1 MDRFLFHNEQYRIL
15 DAVKGESWAGVPLP
29 FVECAFEFLDS
40 GLHVNSYVLQGGGVL
55 RTTYSQTASE
65 QEYIPL
71 GCAEVLLIRG
81 RWPEKLSIKAWNG
94 MAAPPDCVYEFLRF
108 YQRLSVYL
116 AQPKRVAELPVL
128 EGTETAYRATERPNG
143 EMQVHTGRERIIS
156 LEPLTEVEKRIAL
169 QVDPQERRKQQHPCD
184 YEYWVRGHTRHYK
197 SGVVAWVKPFQK
209 NKGKPAKS
217 KTYSLS
223 KGEGL

>member
-1 MDRFLFHNEQYRIL
+1 MDRFLFHNAQYKIL
-15 DAVKGESWAGVPLP
+15 DAVKGEPWAGAPLP
-29 FVECAFEFLDS
+29 FAECAFEFLDT
-40 GLHVNSYVLQGGGVL
+40 GLLVNTYVLQGGGVL

-65 QEYIPL
+65 LEYIPL
-71 GCAEVLLIRG
+71 GCAEVLLVRG
-81 RWPEKLSIKAWNG
+81 RWPETLSIKAWNG
-94 MAAPPDCVYEFLRF
+94 MAAPPDCVCEFLRF
-108 YQRLSVYL
+108 YQRLSIYL
-116 AQPKRVAELPVL
+116 AQPKWVSELPAL
-128 EGTETAYRATERPNG
+128 EGSETAYRATEQPNG
-143 EMQVHTGRERIIS
+143 ETQIHAVRERIIS

-217 KTYSLS
+217 KTYSL
-223 KGEGL
+223 KEGESM

>member
-65 QEYIPL
+65 LEYIPL
-71 GCAEVLLIRG
+71 GCAEVLLVRG

-169 QVDPQERRKQQHPCD
+169 QVDPQERR
-184 YEYWVRGHTRHYK
+184 
-197 SGVVAWVKPFQK
+197 
-209 NKGKPAKS
+209 
-217 KTYSLS
+217 
-223 KGEGL
+223 